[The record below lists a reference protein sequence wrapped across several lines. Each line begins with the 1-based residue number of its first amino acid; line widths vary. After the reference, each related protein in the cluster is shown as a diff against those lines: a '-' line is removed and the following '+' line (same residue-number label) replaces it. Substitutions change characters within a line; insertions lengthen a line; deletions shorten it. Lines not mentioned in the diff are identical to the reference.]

1 MVINLN
7 PSTSSSSSSTT
18 SHTSSS
24 GSGSGSSSSSSSNSS
39 GGSNNLMG
47 IITHSAF
54 NGIIY
59 LQVLCAGDEFA
70 KWITVQE
77 AMAYC
82 PSGVI
87 AYTKLQLNYIYGVPM
102 DWLFHTD

>member
-7 PSTSSSSSSTT
+7 PSTSSSSSPS
-18 SHTSSS
+18 SSTSS
-24 GSGSGSSSSSSSNSS
+24 SS

-59 LQVLCAGDEFA
+59 LQVLCAGDAFA

-87 AYTKLQLNYIYGVPM
+87 AYTKLQMNYIYGVPM
-102 DWLFHTD
+102 EWLFHTD